1 MSSTQS
7 SYYQIRE
14 FSARLGEQTI
24 QVVSKPGIPHW
35 DAVSPASLLLA
46 EAVEPADGDRALLI
60 GCGHGALGVALS
72 RRARAGEVALM
83 DVSCIA
89 AAMARRTLRANAVA
103 NARVCESI
111 SVLPEQAGTFDVVAI
126 EAPSDR
132 KLARRWLAEA
142 RDALKDGG
150 RLYVAGANDHGIR
163 STIADAAALFGGA
176 PAIAY
181 KRGHR
186 VALARKTSD
195 SQASAAWAGAPGIAP
210 GTWHEF
216 DALVRG
222 HTLRMRSLPGV
233 FAYDRI
239 DEGTAL
245 LLEALDLPARARVL
259 DVGCGHG
266 IIGLLAARLGA
277 AHVDLVD
284 ANLLAVAAANENC
297 ARNGV
302 ASARALASDGVP
314 AGSAQQ
320 YDVVVTN
327 PPFHVGKVV
336 AYEVAHAFLARARQ
350 ALRPGG
356 QIWLVANQFIRYDQ
370 LLGSAFEA
378 VTCVAKTRSYRVW
391 KATA

>member
-1 MSSTQS
+1 
-7 SYYQIRE
+7 
-14 FSARLGEQTI
+14 
-24 QVVSKPGIPHW
+24 
-35 DAVSPASLLLA
+35 
-46 EAVEPADGDRALLI
+46 
-60 GCGHGALGVALS
+60 
-72 RRARAGEVALM
+72 
-83 DVSCIA
+83 
-89 AAMARRTLRANAVA
+89 
-103 NARVCESI
+103 
-111 SVLPEQAGTFDVVAI
+111 
-126 EAPSDR
+126 
-132 KLARRWLAEA
+132 
-142 RDALKDGG
+142 
-150 RLYVAGANDHGIR
+150 
-163 STIADAAALFGGA
+163 
-176 PAIAY
+176 
-181 KRGHR
+181 
-186 VALARKTSD
+186 
-195 SQASAAWAGAPGIAP
+195 
-210 GTWHEF
+210 
-216 DALVRG
+216 
-222 HTLRMRSLPGV
+222 MRSLPGV